1 MLGKEKDLNIQL
13 KPQQILETKQTKN
26 QKSQN
31 KKKPTP
37 IHVAELILNLHQ
49 SEARKYSVFETM
61 NIILKINREAFMLM
75 DFFSNFWF
83 FFAVGRSIKESRK
96 LQILNKP
103 TFKIFTLEKYPT
115 KWQPFSS
122 FFVRT

>member
-75 DFFSNFWF
+75 DFFQTSD
-83 FFAVGRSIKESRK
+83 
-96 LQILNKP
+96 
-103 TFKIFTLEKYPT
+103 
-115 KWQPFSS
+115 FSLPLS
-122 FFVRT
+122 EVLRRAGNYKF

>member
-13 KPQQILETKQTKN
+13 KAQQILETKETKK
-26 QKSQN
+26 QKFLN
-31 KKKPTP
+31 KKKPIP
-37 IHVAELILNLHQ
+37 INVAEHILSLHQ
-49 SEARKYSVFETM
+49 TEARKYSVFETTHIM
-61 NIILKINREAFMLM
+61 VKIYRDAFKLIF
-75 DFFSNFWF
+75 FFSNSWF
-83 FFAVGRSIKESRK
+83 VFAVGRSIKESRT

-103 TFKIFTLEKYPT
+103 SFKIFTLEKYPT